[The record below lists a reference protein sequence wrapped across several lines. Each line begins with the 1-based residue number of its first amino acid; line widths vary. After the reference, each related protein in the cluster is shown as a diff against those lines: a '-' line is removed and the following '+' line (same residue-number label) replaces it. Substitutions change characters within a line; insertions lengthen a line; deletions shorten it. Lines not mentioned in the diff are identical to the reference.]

1 MWGGFVAWWSDLHGP
16 PHDFH
21 AVIGQ
26 EAEEQCA
33 EEAFGSL
40 PDVSLACVVGDSSAM
55 GLSHGCVD
63 DPAVRLTHHG
73 SRGIV

>member
-1 MWGGFVAWWSDLHGP
+1 M
-16 PHDFH
+16 
-21 AVIGQ
+21 IGQ

-55 GLSHGCVD
+55 GLSRGCVD